1 MILSKKQK
9 KIWIG
14 LVVVATVGLVLSS
27 FLPLIYT
34 FLR

>member
-9 KIWIG
+9 KIWMILVIIASIG
-14 LVVVATVGLVLSS
+14 LILSS

-34 FLR
+34 FLK